1 MFRTIT
7 SSTAC
12 ALVVAAAAQSSVT
25 GSSGRATINFATAS
39 WLIDAEAE
47 ARISDL
53 CARIAADAPER
64 VVLMGHTD
72 ARGSMEYN
80 IGLSQRRTEAVRAA
94 LQACAPGV
102 AFELAWQGEQA
113 PLLPASE
120 GDDVLANRRVEV
132 EWEGSS
138 GDDLGTN
145 TSLYAPLIPGAAVP
159 FQCTAVDA
167 SQPVCWTT
175 AEGVTVRIDA
185 GAIVDADGKPVQ
197 GQVDLAFRAF
207 TDPWQ
212 TVASGIPMHVRTAS
226 GVEHMESAYMVE
238 LLATQGGR
246 PLQLAEGERIEYDLP
261 SSVEVAPDFNTWT
274 IDESTGGWVD
284 NGAFA
289 VDSTTTAGTSA
300 AVTRYMDRYN
310 YRWRDRDRDTSR
322 FVERAEAG
330 NYCGTNACMPGT
342 KPYDRRKGNIV
353 PPGWSRVAVSIEL
366 LPGRQTYHM
375 KQGFRLRW
383 HSSAID
389 YKEWRAFPKKMH
401 WAYDGPLTRKEL
413 SKQFVRK
420 HYYQDVRLVHDDKT
434 GQITIRLKDRGK
446 WIDLP
451 VDVAQAE
458 ASLKD
463 AGGLQACLSEY
474 DKALAVRQQ
483 QFDERMAA
491 RAQQIRTEDQQHRQY
506 AYSSAKPIMTST
518 EADIERSAFH
528 AHAVREHA
536 REMAGM
542 FRQGNDQLQQALF
555 ANGFG
560 LCNIDRLIS
569 YDRVQQMIARFED
582 EKGEP
587 FKWTAAYAISN
598 QRNAVVTLW
607 GNGTEEQDLS
617 VAPGRMDWL
626 ILADDAGHVAMVE
639 GKHLRKTDGV
649 LVVPCR
655 SLDEETS
662 MDDLVA
668 MTGQVTPTA
677 GAGR

>member
-7 SSTAC
+7 SSAAC
-12 ALVVAAAAQSSVT
+12 ALVVAAAAQGSAT
-25 GSSGRATINFATAS
+25 GSSGHATINFATAS
-39 WLIDAEAE
+39 WRIDAEAE
-47 ARISDL
+47 ARINDL

-72 ARGSMEYN
+72 ARGSLQYN

-102 AFELAWQGEQA
+102 VFELAWQGEQA
-113 PLLPASE
+113 PLLQASE
-120 GDDVLANRRVEV
+120 SDDVLANRRVEV

-138 GDDLGTN
+138 GDDLATN
-145 TSLYAPLIPGAAVP
+145 TSLYQPLIPGAAVP
-159 FQCTAVDA
+159 FQRTAVEA

-185 GAIVDADGKPVQ
+185 GAIVDTDGKPVQ

-246 PLQLAEGERIEYDLP
+246 TLQLAQGERIEYDLP
-261 SSVEVAPDFNTWT
+261 SSVEVAPDFKTWT

-300 AVTRYMDRYN
+300 AVARYMERYN

-322 FVERAEAG
+322 FADRTDQE
-330 NYCGTNACMPGT
+330 NYCGTNACTPGT
-342 KPYDRRKGNIV
+342 KPYARHKGNIV

-383 HSSAID
+383 HSSASD
-389 YKEWRAFPKKMH
+389 YKEWRAFPKTMH

-413 SKQFVRK
+413 SKQFVRR
-420 HYYQDVRLVHDDKT
+420 HYYQDVRLVHDAKS
-434 GQITIRLKDRGK
+434 GQLTIRLKDRGK

-451 VDVAQAE
+451 VDAELAE

-463 AGGLQACLSEY
+463 AGGLTACLRQY
-474 DKALAVRQQ
+474 DKALALRER

-491 RAQQIRTEDQQHRQY
+491 IAKQIRTEDQQHRQY
-506 AYSSAKPIMTST
+506 AYSSAKPIMTAT
-518 EADIERSAFH
+518 EADIERTTFH

-536 REMAGM
+536 RMMAGLM
-542 FRQGNDQLQQALF
+542 KQGNQGLQQALW
-555 ANGFG
+555 ARGFG

-569 YDRVQQMIARFED
+569 YDRVEQMIARFED
-582 EKGEP
+582 EKGTP
-587 FKWTAAYAISN
+587 FKWTSAYAISN
-598 QRNAVVTLW
+598 GRNAVVTLW
-607 GNGTEEQDLS
+607 GNGTEEQNLS

-626 ILADDAGHVAMVE
+626 VLSDDAGNVAMVE

-649 LVVPCR
+649 VVVPCL
-655 SLDEETS
+655 SLDEDTS
-662 MDDLVA
+662 MDELVA
-668 MTGQVTPTA
+668 MTGQISPTA